1 MLLFKVLLIPINFE
15 YACNI
20 IYRREINVWKQVNP
34 QILKFIHLI
43 QEYLVIKSQKSANSL
58 TGNGKTRERESALFF
73 NNLTD
78 YFILVNHRRNTFRS
92 FLFNN
97 KFYYAKIKTDCKY
110 LLFDDNFCITY

>member
-1 MLLFKVLLIPINFE
+1 MQ
-15 YACNI
+15 I
-20 IYRREINVWKQVNP
+20 ISQKYSYDYYLNLYIKTRDC
-34 QILKFIHLI
+34 I